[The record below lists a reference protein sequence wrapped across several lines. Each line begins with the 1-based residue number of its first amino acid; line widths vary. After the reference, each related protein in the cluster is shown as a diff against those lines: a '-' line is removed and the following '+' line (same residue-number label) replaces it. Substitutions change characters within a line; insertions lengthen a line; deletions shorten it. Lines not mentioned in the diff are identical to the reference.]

1 MTTVIVR
8 TQEEL
13 GRLKRCCTLNKFT
26 SDFSSLKRID
36 RWGLWSFIAQPD
48 ECFLKV
54 WFDGKKYEGYT
65 TCWSPSTPA
74 ADDITVDEFIND
86 FNYNFLG
93 EIK

>member
-13 GRLKRCCTLNKFT
+13 GRLKRCCILNKF
-26 SDFSSLKRID
+26 FSGFGLHTD
-36 RWGLWSFIAQPD
+36 RWGIWNFIAQPD

-54 WFDGKKYEGYT
+54 WFDGKNYEGYT
-65 TCWSPSTPA
+65 TCWLPSTPA
-74 ADDITVDEFIND
+74 ATDITVDEFING